1 VKRLNLLRQP
11 QVGRRRSRLFSIQV
25 FLCAN
30 EIFYFEQ
37 FFYESDPQIRMVLH
51 HLQSHTENITRICRA
66 RAEEVTLR
74 YCGNTFLLYF
84 FMLTVFLTLR
94 IMC

>member
-30 EIFYFEQ
+30 EIFYFQ
-37 FFYESDPQIRMVLH
+37 QKNFYESDPQIRMLLH
-51 HLQSHTENITRICRA
+51 HLQCHTEKITNIKRALNRKSDFTVLWLAVIHTR
-66 RAEEVTLR
+66 
-74 YCGNTFLLYF
+74 
-84 FMLTVFLTLR
+84 
-94 IMC
+94 